1 MLILQRKNQQL
12 MASGGENYGKK
23 GYALMWIGI
32 ALLLLLILILY
43 VYNMNFN
50 YIDPVG

>member
-1 MLILQRKNQQL
+1 MLILQRINQQL

-32 ALLLLLILILY
+32 ALFLLLVLILY

-50 YIDPVG
+50 NINPVG

>member
-1 MLILQRKNQQL
+1 MS
-12 MASGGENYGKK
+12 SGGENYGNK

-32 ALLLLLILILY
+32 ALLLLLMLILY

-50 YIDPVG
+50 NINAVG